1 MSAFDH
7 VGSIEPLRI
16 WDGVT
21 AWPVHGDEVTMTV
34 IELAPDAVVPE
45 HSHVNEQIGVLLRGS
60 MRFRIGDEER
70 EVTRGATWCIRAHV
84 PHQVHTGP
92 DGATIAEVFAPPRG
106 DWAGL
111 ERLDAGAP
119 PGF

>member
-1 MSAFDH
+1 VSAFDD

-21 AWPVHGDEVTMTV
+21 GWPVHGDEVTLSV
-34 IELAPDAVVPE
+34 IELAPGAVVPE
-45 HSHVNEQIGVLLRGS
+45 HSHVNEQVGVLLRGS

-84 PHQVHTGP
+84 PHAVHTGP
-92 DGATIAEVFAPPRG
+92 DGATIAEVFAPPRT
-106 DWAGL
+106 DWEGN
-111 ERLDAGAP
+111 ERLPSGPP